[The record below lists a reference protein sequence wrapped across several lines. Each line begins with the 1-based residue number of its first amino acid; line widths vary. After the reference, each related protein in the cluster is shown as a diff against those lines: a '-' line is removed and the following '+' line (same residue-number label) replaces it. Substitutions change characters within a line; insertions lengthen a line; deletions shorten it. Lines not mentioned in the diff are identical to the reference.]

1 MTGNFRSGLQ
11 LRGIMLALSLLQI
24 YILQKNLHK
33 QKATNTK
40 ILE

>member
-1 MTGNFRSGLQ
+1 
-11 LRGIMLALSLLQI
+11 MLALSLLQI

-40 ILE
+40 IHKYNKDVPLLL